1 MNWAGEMPMGK
12 FASRYQRLSVQDAGF
27 LYLEHAGLPQHVAI
41 LAVAEGGPLHDQDGR
56 LRLDAVRGEI
66 GGRLQ
71 LVPRLRQLVL
81 CPRVGQ
87 GLPLWVD
94 DPGFD
99 LANHVRAV
107 QVPAPGG
114 QRELLGLCDQLCL
127 RLLDRTRPLWELWLV
142 AGLAEGRVGL
152 VLKLHHS
159 LADGLA
165 AVQLAGLLLDG
176 TADAPSSTPPRW
188 QPRPAPSGWALLADN
203 LAGRSAALAAAL
215 TRLGHPGRLT
225 AQARVLAGAAQMAA
239 GGRRHQRR
247 SVLRRP
253 VSGRRRLAVV
263 RAQLTVVKDVAH
275 GHGATVND
283 LLLAAVSRGLRALLL
298 ARGTPVDAG
307 LTLYASVPVALRA
320 QADTAGLGNQVGL
333 MVVPLPVGEP
343 DPVERLRQITQ
354 ATTERKHRP
363 ERLASLRPVGSLT
376 ILRAL
381 NRYSRHQHIVDLFVT
396 NVPGPQRPL
405 YLLGARLLE
414 AFPVVQV
421 AGNVPLSVAVLS
433 YAGQL
438 NIGIQSDPDGLPDL
452 DVFADGLSRSLEE
465 LGAATAPHPG

>member
-1 MNWAGEMPMGK
+1 MTMSK

-41 LAVAEGGPLHDQDGR
+41 LAVAEGEPLHDPDGR
-56 LRLDAVRGEI
+56 LRLDAVRGELA
-66 GGRLQ
+66 GRLE
-71 LVPRLRQLVL
+71 LVPRLRQRVL
-81 CPRVGQ
+81 WPRVGQ

-99 LANHVRAV
+99 LANHIRTI

-114 QRELLGLCDQLCL
+114 ERELLRLCDQLCL

-142 AGLAEGRVGL
+142 TGLANGRVGL

-165 AVQLAGLLLDG
+165 AIQLAGLLLDG
-176 TADAPSSTPPRW
+176 TADAPSPTPPPW
-188 QPRPAPSGWALLADN
+188 QPRPAPSGWALGADN
-203 LAGRSAALAAAL
+203 LRGRSAALAAAL
-215 TRLGHPGRLT
+215 ARLRHLGKLA
-225 AQARVLAGAAQMAA
+225 AQARALAGAAQLAA
-239 GGRRHQRR
+239 GGRRHRPR
-247 SVLRRP
+247 SLLRRP
-253 VSGRRRLAVV
+253 VGGRRRLAVV

-275 GHGATVND
+275 GHDATVND
-283 LLLAAVSRGLRALLL
+283 LLLAAVTGGLRALLL
-298 ARGTPVDAG
+298 VRGMPVDTG

-320 QADTAGLGNQVGL
+320 QADTAALGNQVGL
-333 MVVPLPVGEP
+333 MIVPLPVDEP
-343 DPVERLRQITQ
+343 DPVQRLRQITR
-354 ATTERKHRP
+354 ATTERKRRP

-381 NRYSRHQHIVDLFVT
+381 NRYSRHQRIVDLFVT

-414 AFPVVQV
+414 ALPIVQV

-438 NIGIQSDPDGLPDL
+438 NIGIQSDPDSLPEL
-452 DVFADGLSRSLEE
+452 DVFADGLCRSLGE
-465 LGAATAPHPG
+465 LGAATAPLPG

>member
-1 MNWAGEMPMGK
+1 MTMGQPAG
-12 FASRYQRLSVQDAGF
+12 RYQRLSVQDAGF

-41 LAVAEGGPLHDQDGR
+41 LAVAEGGPLDGPDGR
-56 LRLDAVRGEI
+56 LRVDAVRQELA
-66 GGRLQ
+66 GRLE
-71 LVPRLRQLVL
+71 LVPRLRQRVL
-81 CPRVGQ
+81 CPPVGQ

-114 QRELLGLCDQLCL
+114 ERELLGLCDELCL
-127 RLLDRTRPLWELWLV
+127 RLLDRARPLWELWLV
-142 AGLAEGRVGL
+142 AGLANGRVGL

-165 AVQLAGLLLDG
+165 AVQLAGVLLDG
-176 TADAPSSTPPRW
+176 TADAPNPALPPW
-188 QPRPAPSGWALLADN
+188 QPRPEPSGWALGADN
-203 LAGRSAALAAAL
+203 LRGRSAALAAAL
-215 TRLGHPGRLT
+215 ARLRHPRELA
-225 AQARVLAGAAQMAA
+225 AQARTLAGAAQLAA

-253 VSGRRRLAVV
+253 VGGHRRLALV
-263 RAQLTVVKDVAH
+263 RAELAEVKAVAH
-275 GHGATVND
+275 AHGATVND
-283 LLLAAVSRGLRALLL
+283 LLLAAVAGGLRALLV
-298 ARGTPVDAG
+298 ARGTPVDG

-320 QADTAGLGNQVGL
+320 QANTAALGNQVGL
-333 MVVPLPVGEP
+333 MIVPLPVGEP
-343 DPVERLRQITQ
+343 DPVQRLQHITQ
-354 ATTERKHRP
+354 ATTAQKRRP

-376 ILRAL
+376 ILQAL
-381 NRYSRHQHIVDLFVT
+381 NRYSRHQRIVDLFVT

-405 YLLGARLLE
+405 YLLGARLVE

-438 NIGIQSDPDGLPDL
+438 NIGVQSDPDGLPDL
-452 DVFADGLSRSLEE
+452 DVFADGLRRSLEE
-465 LGAATAPHPG
+465 LGAATPPLTG

>member
-1 MNWAGEMPMGK
+1 MNWAGEMPMGQ
-12 FASRYQRLSVQDAGF
+12 FAGRYLRLSVQDAGF

-41 LAVAEGGPLHDQDGR
+41 LAIAEGGPLHDPDGR
-56 LRLDAVRGEI
+56 LRVDAVRQQLA
-66 GGRLQ
+66 GRLE
-71 LVPRLRQLVL
+71 LVPRLRQRVL
-81 CPRVGQ
+81 WPRVGQ

-114 QRELLGLCDQLCL
+114 EREVLGLCDELCL
-127 RLLDRTRPLWELWLV
+127 RLLDRTQPLWELWLV
-142 AGLAEGRVGL
+142 TGLDQGRVGL

-165 AVQLAGLLLDG
+165 AVQIAGLLLDS
-176 TADAPSSTPPRW
+176 TVDAPNPAPPPW
-188 QPRPAPSGWALLADN
+188 QPRPAPSGSALLADN
-203 LAGRSAALAAAL
+203 LRWRNAALAAAL
-215 TRLGHPGRLT
+215 MRLRHPSRLA

-253 VSGRRRLAVV
+253 VGGRRRLALV
-263 RAQLTVVKDVAH
+263 RAGLAEVKAVAH
-275 GHGATVND
+275 AQGATVND
-283 LLLAAVSRGLRALLL
+283 LLLAAVTGGLRELLV
-298 ARGTPVDAG
+298 ARGTPTDG

-320 QADTAGLGNQVGL
+320 GTDTAALGNQVGL

-343 DPVERLRQITQ
+343 DPAQRLQLITR
-354 ATTERKHRP
+354 ATTDRKRRP

-381 NRYSRHQHIVDLFVT
+381 NRYSRHQRIVDVFVT

-405 YLLGARLLE
+405 YMLGARLLE

-452 DVFADGLSRSLEE
+452 DLFADGLRQSLESN
-465 LGAATAPHPG
+465 P

>member
-1 MNWAGEMPMGK
+1 MTMSQFAGR
-12 FASRYQRLSVQDAGF
+12 FQRLSVQDAGF
-27 LYLEHAGLPQHVAI
+27 LDLEHAGLPQHVAI
-41 LAVAEGGPLHDQDGR
+41 VAVAEGRRLHDPDGR
-56 LRLDAVRGEI
+56 LRVDAVRQELA
-66 GGRLQ
+66 GRLQ
-71 LVPRLRQLVL
+71 LIPRLRQRVL
-81 CPRVGQ
+81 SPPVGQ

-114 QRELLGLCDQLCL
+114 QRELLGLCDELCL
-127 RLLDRTRPLWELWLV
+127 RLLDRARPLWELWLV
-142 AGLAEGRVGL
+142 TGLAQGRVGL

-165 AVQLAGLLLDG
+165 AVQIAGLLLDS
-176 TADAPSSTPPRW
+176 TADAPSPTPPPW
-188 QPRPAPSGWALLADN
+188 QPRPAPSGSALFADN
-203 LAGRSAALAAAL
+203 LRGRSDALAAAL
-215 TRLGHPGRLT
+215 ARLRHPGRLA
-225 AQARVLAGAAQMAA
+225 AQARVLAGAARMAA

-253 VSGRRRLAVV
+253 VGGRRRLAVV
-263 RAQLTVVKDVAH
+263 RAQLTVVKEVAH

-283 LLLAAVSRGLRALLL
+283 LLLAAVTGGLRVLLV
-298 ARGTPVDAG
+298 ARSTPVDE

-343 DPVERLRQITQ
+343 DPVRRLQQITR
-354 ATTERKHRP
+354 ATTERKRRP
-363 ERLASLRPVGSLT
+363 ERLAGLRPVGSLT

-381 NRYSRHQHIVDLFVT
+381 SRYSRHQRIVDLFVT
-396 NVPGPQRPL
+396 NVPGPKRPL
-405 YLLGARLLE
+405 YLLGARLVE

-438 NIGIQSDPDGLPDL
+438 TIGIQSDPDGLPDL
-452 DVFADGLSRSLEE
+452 DVFVDGLRRSLEE
-465 LGAATAPHPG
+465 LASTE

>member
-1 MNWAGEMPMGK
+1 MTMSESAG
-12 FASRYQRLSVQDAGF
+12 RYQRLSVQDAGF

-41 LAVAEGGPLHDQDGR
+41 VAVAEGGPLHGPDGR
-56 LRLDAVRGEI
+56 LRLDAVRQQLAGC
-66 GGRLQ
+66 LQ
-71 LVPRLRQLVL
+71 LVPRLRQRVL

-99 LANHVRAV
+99 LANHVHV
-107 QVPAPGG
+107 MQVPAPGG
-114 QRELLGLCDQLCL
+114 ERELLGLCDELCL
-127 RLLDRTRPLWELWLV
+127 RLLDRARPLWELWLV
-142 AGLAEGRVGL
+142 TGLVDGQVGL

-165 AVQLAGLLLDG
+165 AVQIAGLLLDG
-176 TADAPSSTPPRW
+176 TANAPNPAPPTW
-188 QPRPAPSGWALLADN
+188 QPRPAPSGSALLADN
-203 LAGRSAALAAAL
+203 LARRRAGLAAAL
-215 TRLGHPGRLT
+215 ARLGHPGQLA

-253 VSGRRRLAVV
+253 VGGRRRLALV
-263 RAQLTVVKDVAH
+263 RAGLAEVKAVAH
-275 GHGATVND
+275 SQGATVND
-283 LLLAAVSRGLRALLL
+283 LLLAAVTGGLRELLL
-298 ARGTPVDAG
+298 ARGTPTDG

-320 QADTAGLGNQVGL
+320 GADTAALGNQVGL

-343 DPVERLRQITQ
+343 DPAQRLQLITR
-354 ATTERKHRP
+354 ATTERKRRP
-363 ERLASLRPVGSLT
+363 ERLASLRPAGSLT

-381 NRYSRHQHIVDLFVT
+381 NRYSRHQRIVDLFVT
-396 NVPGPQRPL
+396 NVPGPKRPL
-405 YLLGARLLE
+405 YVLGARLVE
-414 AFPVVQV
+414 VFPVVQV

-438 NIGIQSDPDGLPDL
+438 NIGVQSDPDGCPDL
-452 DVFADGLSRSLEE
+452 DVLVDGLRRSLEE
-465 LGAATAPHPG
+465 LGAATSPLTG

>member
-1 MNWAGEMPMGK
+1 MNWAGEMTMRQ
-12 FASRYQRLSVQDAGF
+12 FAGRYERQSVQDAGF

-41 LAVAEGGPLHDQDGR
+41 VAVAEGGPLHDPDGR
-56 LRLDAVRGEI
+56 LRLDAVRREL
-66 GGRLQ
+66 GGRLE

-94 DPGFD
+94 VPGFD
-99 LANHVRAV
+99 LTNHVRAV

-142 AGLAEGRVGL
+142 AGLANGRVGL
-152 VLKLHHS
+152 VLKLHHT

-165 AVQLAGLLLDG
+165 AVQIAGLLLDS
-176 TADAPSSTPPRW
+176 TAEAPSPTPPPW
-188 QPRPAPSGWALLADN
+188 QPRPAPSGWALVADN
-203 LAGRSAALAAAL
+203 LRGRAAALAAVLA
-215 TRLGHPGRLT
+215 RLRHPRELA
-225 AQARVLAGAAQMAA
+225 AQARALAGAGRMAA
-239 GGRRHQRR
+239 GGRRHRPR

-253 VSGRRRLAVV
+253 VGGRRRLAIV
-263 RAQLTVVKDVAH
+263 RAQLAEVKVVAH

-283 LLLAAVSRGLRALLL
+283 LLLAAVTGGLRALLL
-298 ARGTPVDAG
+298 ARDVPTDGM
-307 LTLYASVPVALRA
+307 TLYASVPVALRA
-320 QADTAGLGNQVGL
+320 GADTAALGNQVGL
-333 MVVPLPVGEP
+333 MIVPLPVGEP
-343 DPVERLRQITQ
+343 DPVQRLQHITQ
-354 ATTERKHRP
+354 ATTERKRRP

-381 NRYSRHQHIVDLFVT
+381 NRYSRHQRIVDLFVT
-396 NVPGPQRPL
+396 NVPGPKRPL
-405 YLLGARLLE
+405 NLLGARLVE

-421 AGNVPLSVAVLS
+421 AGNVPLSVAMLS

>member
-1 MNWAGEMPMGK
+1 MGQSAG
-12 FASRYQRLSVQDAGF
+12 RYQRLSVQDAGF

-41 LAVAEGGPLHDQDGR
+41 LAVAEGGPLCDPDGR
-56 LRLDAVRGEI
+56 LRVDAIRQQL

-94 DPGFD
+94 DLGFD
-99 LANHVRAV
+99 LANHIRVV
-107 QVPAPGG
+107 HLPAPGG
-114 QRELLGLCDQLCL
+114 QRELLGLCDELCM
-127 RLLDRTRPLWELWLV
+127 RLLDRGRPLWELWLV
-142 AGLAEGRVGL
+142 TGLDQGRVGL

-165 AVQLAGLLLDG
+165 AVQIAGVLLDG
-176 TADAPSSTPPRW
+176 TIDAPSPTPPPW
-188 QPRPAPSGWALLADN
+188 QPRPAPLGSALLADN
-203 LAGRSAALAAAL
+203 LAGRSAGLAAAL
-215 TRLGHPGRLT
+215 ARLRHPRKLA
-225 AQARVLAGAAQMAA
+225 AQARVLAGAAQMAT
-239 GGRRHQRR
+239 GGRRR
-247 SVLRRP
+247 SPHSPLRRP
-253 VSGRRRLAVV
+253 VGGRRRLALV
-263 RAQLTVVKDVAH
+263 RAQLAEVKAVAH
-275 GHGATVND
+275 AHGATVND
-283 LLLAAVSRGLRALLL
+283 LLLAAVTGGLRELLL
-298 ARGTPVDAG
+298 ARGTPADG
-307 LTLYASVPVALRA
+307 LILYASVPVALRA
-320 QADTAGLGNQVGL
+320 GADTAALGNQVGL

-343 DPVERLRQITQ
+343 DSAQRLQHITR

-363 ERLASLRPVGSLT
+363 ERLASLRPAGSLT

-421 AGNVPLSVAVLS
+421 AGNVPLSVAALS

-452 DVFADGLSRSLEE
+452 DVFIDGLCRSLEE
-465 LGAATAPHPG
+465 LGAATPPRPG

>member
-1 MNWAGEMPMGK
+1 MGQS
-12 FASRYQRLSVQDAGF
+12 ASRYQRLSVQDAGF
-27 LYLEHAGLPQHVAI
+27 LYLEHPGLPQHVAI
-41 LAVAEGGPLHDQDGR
+41 LAVAEGEPLHDPDGR
-56 LRLDAVRGEI
+56 LRLDAIRQELA
-66 GGRLQ
+66 GRLQ
-71 LVPRLRQLVL
+71 LVPRLRQRVL
-81 CPRVGQ
+81 WPRVGQ

-99 LANHVRAV
+99 LANHIRTV

-114 QRELLGLCDQLCL
+114 ERELLGLCDELCL

-142 AGLAEGRVGL
+142 AGLVDGRVGL

-165 AVQLAGLLLDG
+165 AVQIAGLLLDS
-176 TADAPSSTPPRW
+176 TVDAPSPAPPPW
-188 QPRPAPSGWALLADN
+188 QPRPAPSGSALVADN
-203 LAGRSAALAAAL
+203 LRWRNAALAAAL
-215 TRLGHPGRLT
+215 MRLRHPRRLA

-253 VSGRRRLAVV
+253 VGGRRRLALV
-263 RAQLTVVKDVAH
+263 RAQLTEVKAVAH
-275 GHGATVND
+275 AQGATVND
-283 LLLAAVSRGLRALLL
+283 LLLAAVTGGLRELLL
-298 ARGTPVDAG
+298 ARGTPTDG

-320 QADTAGLGNQVGL
+320 QADTATLGNQVGL

-343 DPVERLRQITQ
+343 DPAQRLQLITR
-354 ATTERKHRP
+354 ATTERKRRP

-376 ILRAL
+376 ILRVL
-381 NRYSRHQHIVDLFVT
+381 NRYSRHQRIVDLFVT

-405 YLLGARLLE
+405 YVLGARLVE

-421 AGNVPLSVAVLS
+421 AGNVP
-433 YAGQL
+433 
-438 NIGIQSDPDGLPDL
+438 
-452 DVFADGLSRSLEE
+452 
-465 LGAATAPHPG
+465 

>member
-1 MNWAGEMPMGK
+1 MRES
-12 FASRYQRLSVQDAGF
+12 ASRYQRLSVQDAGF

-41 LAVAEGGPLHDQDGR
+41 LAVAEGRPLDDPDGR
-56 LRLDAVRGEI
+56 LRVDAVRQQFAGPLE
-66 GGRLQ
+66 
-71 LVPRLRQLVL
+71 LVPRLRQRVL
-81 CPRVGQ
+81 WPRVGQ

-99 LANHVRAV
+99 LANHIRVV

-114 QRELLGLCDQLCL
+114 ERELLGLCDELCL
-127 RLLDRTRPLWELWLV
+127 RLLDRARPLWELWLV
-142 AGLAEGRVGL
+142 TGLDQGRVGL

-165 AVQLAGLLLDG
+165 AVQIAGLLLDG
-176 TADAPSSTPPRW
+176 TADAPNPAPPPW
-188 QPRPAPSGWALLADN
+188 QPRPAPSGSALLADN
-203 LAGRSAALAAAL
+203 LRWRNAALAAAL
-215 TRLGHPGRLT
+215 MRLRHPSRLA
-225 AQARVLAGAAQMAA
+225 AQARTLAGAAQMAA

-253 VSGRRRLAVV
+253 VGGRRRLAVV
-263 RAQLTVVKDVAH
+263 RAGLAEVKAVAH
-275 GHGATVND
+275 AQGATVND
-283 LLLAAVSRGLRALLL
+283 LLLAAVTGGLRELLL
-298 ARGTPVDAG
+298 ARGTPTDG

-320 QADTAGLGNQVGL
+320 GADTAALGNQVGL
-333 MVVPLPVGEP
+333 MVVPLPVGES
-343 DPVERLRQITQ
+343 DPAQRLQLITR
-354 ATTERKHRP
+354 ATTERKRRP

-381 NRYSRHQHIVDLFVT
+381 NRYSRHQRIVDLFVT

-405 YLLGARLLE
+405 YVLGARLVE

-452 DVFADGLSRSLEE
+452 DVFVDGLRRSLEE
-465 LGAATAPHPG
+465 LGAATPSRPG

>member
-1 MNWAGEMPMGK
+1 MTMRQSAG
-12 FASRYQRLSVQDAGF
+12 RYQRLSVQDAGF

-41 LAVAEGGPLHDQDGR
+41 LALAEGSPLHDPDGR
-56 LRLDAVRGEI
+56 LRLDAVRQQLA
-66 GGRLQ
+66 GRLP
-71 LVPRLRQLVL
+71 LVPRLRQRVL
-81 CPRVGQ
+81 WPRVGQ

-99 LANHVRAV
+99 LANHIRTI
-107 QVPAPGG
+107 QVPVPGG
-114 QRELLGLCDQLCL
+114 DRELLGLCDELCL
-127 RLLDRTRPLWELWLV
+127 RLLDRARPLWELWLV
-142 AGLAEGRVGL
+142 TGLANGRVGL

-165 AVQLAGLLLDG
+165 AVQIAGLLLDD
-176 TADAPSSTPPRW
+176 TADAPSLTPPPW
-188 QPRPAPSGWALLADN
+188 QPRPAPSGWALGADN

-215 TRLGHPGRLT
+215 ARLRHPGKLA
-225 AQARVLAGAAQMAA
+225 AQLRVLAGAAQMAA

-253 VSGRRRLAVV
+253 VGGRRRLAVV
-263 RAQLTVVKDVAH
+263 RAQLAEVKAVAH
-275 GHGATVND
+275 AHGATVND
-283 LLLAAVSRGLRALLL
+283 LLLAAVTGGLRALLL
-298 ARGTPVDAG
+298 VRSTLVDG

-320 QADTAGLGNQVGL
+320 AADTVALGNQVGL

-343 DPVERLRQITQ
+343 DPVQRLQHITR
-354 ATTERKHRP
+354 ATTERKRRP

-381 NRYSRHQHIVDLFVT
+381 NRYSRHQHLVDVFVT
-396 NVPGPQRPL
+396 NVARPKRPL

-414 AFPVVQV
+414 VFPVVQV

-433 YAGQL
+433 YDGQL
-438 NIGIQSDPDGLPDL
+438 TFGIQSDPDGCPDL
-452 DVFADGLSRSLEE
+452 DVFVDGLRQSLEE
-465 LGAATAPHPG
+465 LGAATPPLPD

>member
-1 MNWAGEMPMGK
+1 MGQS
-12 FASRYQRLSVQDAGF
+12 ASRYQRLSVQDAGF
-27 LYLEHAGLPQHVAI
+27 LYLEHPGLPQHVAI
-41 LAVAEGGPLHDQDGR
+41 LAVAEGGPLDDPDGR
-56 LRLDAVRGEI
+56 LRVDAVRQQLA
-66 GGRLQ
+66 GRLQ
-71 LVPRLRQLVL
+71 LVPRLRQRVL

-99 LANHVRAV
+99 LANHVRTV

-114 QRELLGLCDQLCL
+114 QPELLGLCDELCL

-142 AGLAEGRVGL
+142 TGLANGRVGL

-165 AVQLAGLLLDG
+165 AVQLAGLLLDD
-176 TADAPSSTPPRW
+176 TANAPNPTPPPRQ
-188 QPRPAPSGWALLADN
+188 QPQPTPSGRALLADN
-203 LAGRSAALAAAL
+203 LRGRNAALAAAL
-215 TRLGHPGRLT
+215 MRLRHPGQLA
-225 AQARVLAGAAQMAA
+225 AQARVLAGAAQLAA

-253 VSGRRRLAVV
+253 VGGHRRLAVV
-263 RAQLTVVKDVAH
+263 RAQLAEVKAVAH
-275 GHGATVND
+275 AQGATVND
-283 LLLAAVSRGLRALLL
+283 LLLASVTGGLRALLA
-298 ARGTPVDAG
+298 ARGTATDG

-320 QADTAGLGNQVGL
+320 GADTAALGNQVGL

-343 DPVERLRQITQ
+343 DPAQRLQHITR
-354 ATTERKHRP
+354 ATTERKRRP
-363 ERLASLRPVGSLT
+363 ELLASLRPVGSLT

-381 NRYSRHQHIVDLFVT
+381 NRYSRHQRIVDLFVT

-405 YLLGARLLE
+405 YVLGARLVE

-452 DVFADGLSRSLEE
+452 DVFADSLRQSLEE
-465 LGAATAPHPG
+465 LGAATSPLTG

>member
-1 MNWAGEMPMGK
+1 MTMRE

-41 LAVAEGGPLHDQDGR
+41 LAVAEGGPLHDPDGR
-56 LRLDAVRGEI
+56 LRLDALRQQLV
-66 GGRLQ
+66 GRLE
-71 LVPRLRQLVL
+71 LVPRLRQRVL
-81 CPRVGQ
+81 WPRVGQ

-99 LANHVRAV
+99 LANHVHAV
-107 QVPAPGG
+107 QVLAPGG
-114 QRELLGLCDQLCL
+114 ERELLGLCDELCL

-142 AGLAEGRVGL
+142 TGLDQGRVGL
-152 VLKLHHS
+152 VLKLHHT

-165 AVQLAGLLLDG
+165 AVQIAGLLLDG
-176 TADAPSSTPPRW
+176 TADAPNPAAPW
-188 QPRPAPSGWALLADN
+188 QPRPTPSGWALLADN
-203 LAGRSAALAAAL
+203 LAERSAALAAAL
-215 TRLGHPGRLT
+215 ARLGHPGRLA
-225 AQARVLAGAAQMAA
+225 AQARVLAGAAHMAA

-253 VSGRRRLAVV
+253 VGGRRRLAVV
-263 RAQLTVVKDVAH
+263 RAQLAEVKAVAH
-275 GHGATVND
+275 AHGATVND
-283 LLLAAVSRGLRALLL
+283 LLLAAVTRGLGALLL
-298 ARGTPVDAG
+298 ARGTPTDG

-320 QADTAGLGNQVGL
+320 RADTAALGNQVGL
-333 MVVPLPVGEP
+333 MVVPLPVGER
-343 DPVERLRQITQ
+343 DPVQRLQHITQ
-354 ATTERKHRP
+354 ATTERKGRP

-381 NRYSRHQHIVDLFVT
+381 NRYSRHQRIVDVFVT

-405 YLLGARLLE
+405 YVLGARLVE

-438 NIGIQSDPDGLPDL
+438 NIGIQSDPDACPDL
-452 DVFADGLSRSLEE
+452 DVFVDSLRQSLEE
-465 LGAATAPHPG
+465 LGAATSSLPG

>member
-1 MNWAGEMPMGK
+1 MNWAGEMTMGQS
-12 FASRYQRLSVQDAGF
+12 AGRYQRLSVQDAGF

-41 LAVAEGGPLHDQDGR
+41 LAVAEGGPLHDPDGR
-56 LRLDAVRGEI
+56 LRVDAVRQELA
-66 GGRLQ
+66 GRLQ
-71 LVPRLRQLVL
+71 LVPRLRQRVL
-81 CPRVGQ
+81 WPRVGQ

-114 QRELLGLCDQLCL
+114 QRELLGLCDELCL
-127 RLLDRTRPLWELWLV
+127 RLLDRARPLWELWLV
-142 AGLAEGRVGL
+142 TGLAEGRVGL

-165 AVQLAGLLLDG
+165 AVQIAGLLLDG
-176 TADAPSSTPPRW
+176 TADAPNPTPPPW
-188 QPRPAPSGWALLADN
+188 QPRPAPSGSALLADN

-215 TRLGHPGRLT
+215 ARLRHPGKLA

-253 VSGRRRLAVV
+253 VGGRRRLAVV
-263 RAQLTVVKDVAH
+263 RAQLAEVKAVAH
-275 GHGATVND
+275 AHGATVND
-283 LLLAAVSRGLRALLL
+283 LLLAAVTGGLRALLL
-298 ARGTPVDAG
+298 ARGTPTDG

-320 QADTAGLGNQVGL
+320 RADTAALGNQVGL

-343 DPVERLRQITQ
+343 DPVQRLQHITR
-354 ATTERKHRP
+354 ATTERKRRP

-381 NRYSRHQHIVDLFVT
+381 NRYSRHQRIVDLFVT
-396 NVPGPQRPL
+396 NVPGPKRPL

-452 DVFADGLSRSLEE
+452 DVFADGLRRSLEE
-465 LGAATAPHPG
+465 LGAATPPLPG

>member
-1 MNWAGEMPMGK
+1 MRES
-12 FASRYQRLSVQDAGF
+12 ASRYQRLSVQDAGF

-41 LAVAEGGPLHDQDGR
+41 LAVAEGRPLDDPDGR
-56 LRLDAVRGEI
+56 LRVDAVRQQFAGPLE
-66 GGRLQ
+66 
-71 LVPRLRQLVL
+71 LVPRLRQRVL
-81 CPRVGQ
+81 WPRVGQ

-99 LANHVRAV
+99 LANHVRTV

-114 QRELLGLCDQLCL
+114 ERELLGLCDELCL
-127 RLLDRTRPLWELWLV
+127 RLLDRARPLWELWLV
-142 AGLAEGRVGL
+142 TGLDQGRVGL

-165 AVQLAGLLLDG
+165 AVQIAGLLLDG
-176 TADAPSSTPPRW
+176 TADAPNPAPPPW
-188 QPRPAPSGWALLADN
+188 QPRPAPSGSALLADN
-203 LAGRSAALAAAL
+203 LRWRNAALAAAL
-215 TRLGHPGRLT
+215 MRLRHPSRLA
-225 AQARVLAGAAQMAA
+225 AQARTLAGAAQMAA

-253 VSGRRRLAVV
+253 VGGRRRLAVV
-263 RAQLTVVKDVAH
+263 RAGLAEVKAVAH
-275 GHGATVND
+275 AQGATVND
-283 LLLAAVSRGLRALLL
+283 LLLAAVTGGLRELLL
-298 ARGTPVDAG
+298 AQGTPTDG

-320 QADTAGLGNQVGL
+320 GADTAALGNQVGL
-333 MVVPLPVGEP
+333 MVVPLPVGES
-343 DPVERLRQITQ
+343 DPAQRLQLITR
-354 ATTERKHRP
+354 ATTERKRRP

-381 NRYSRHQHIVDLFVT
+381 NRYSRHQRIVDLFVT

-405 YLLGARLLE
+405 YVLGARLVE

-438 NIGIQSDPDGLPDL
+438 NIGIQSDPDGLPDM
-452 DVFADGLSRSLEE
+452 DVFVDGLRRSLEE
-465 LGAATAPHPG
+465 LGAATPSRPG